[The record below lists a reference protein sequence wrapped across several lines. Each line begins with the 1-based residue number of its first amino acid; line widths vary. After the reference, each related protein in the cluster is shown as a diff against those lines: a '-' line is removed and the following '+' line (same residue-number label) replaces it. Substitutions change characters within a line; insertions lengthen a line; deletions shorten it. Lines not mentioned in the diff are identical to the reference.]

1 MDKKFQKLA
10 RASTAQHI
18 LCVVS
23 NTTGTVQYTSETRKI
38 PVNRSCPS
46 SALSMA
52 ALANRMKREFELLQN
67 DPPHGVGAW
76 PSGDSMTKLESS
88 MTGPE
93 DSPFAGGTFR
103 LSVEV
108 TQRYPFEAPKIRF
121 LTKIYHPNIDTGGR
135 ICLDTLKMP
144 PHGTWV
150 PSMNISTTLQH
161 IRLLMA
167 TPNADDG
174 LMPEITAQYKSNRR
188 LFEKT
193 AKEWTARH
201 AMSSPTTSISSAG
214 APSTASNDATTAG
227 TSSLS
232 SSSSSSAPAPASAA
246 SNQKRIFEATKSD
259 DSERAPKRMKEE
271 EPASEESSS
280 ESEEESEEEES
291 EEEA

>member
-1 MDKKFQKLA
+1 
-10 RASTAQHI
+10 
-18 LCVVS
+18 
-23 NTTGTVQYTSETRKI
+23 
-38 PVNRSCPS
+38 
-46 SALSMA
+46 MA

-76 PSGDSMTKLESS
+76 PSGDSMTQLESS

-121 LTKIYHPNIDTGGR
+121 LTKIYHPNIDSGGR

-174 LMPEITAQYKSNRR
+174 LMPEITAQYKSNKR

-193 AKEWTARH
+193 AKEWTVRH
-201 AMSSPTTSISSAG
+201 AMASLATNILADG
-214 APSTASNDATTAG
+214 AAPSVFSNATTISA
-227 TSSLS
+227 
-232 SSSSSSAPAPASAA
+232 SSSSSSASASAL
-246 SNQKRIFEATKSD
+246 NQKRTLEASTGNDNTDGKSD
-259 DSERAPKRMKEE
+259 DSGRPPKRMKEE
-271 EPASEESSS
+271 EQPDSEESSEES
-280 ESEEESEEEES
+280 SEEESEEEES